1 MSKKK
6 IKSSKTKE
14 KSARAYALDD
24 LLIWFESTTIRFK
37 DRKNFNLPANFAL
50 YRLIISNVIRYR
62 DRYLFL
68 IEKITKRPLK
78 KLDLY
83 VQVVLMIGI
92 AQLDQE
98 EKLDDYAVVNET
110 VALMNYL
117 KKPYLKG
124 FINGSLRSYL
134 RTRESLEKSLL
145 NQKLS
150 LQSSH
155 PEWMVQRWE
164 AFYGTE
170 QTRLICHFNNQTP
183 QINLVLN
190 PKFEKE
196 KLLEQFKKANFS
208 YEELDSG
215 GFLIH
220 NPNGLFDSEMYRSGS
235 FLVQDFSA
243 QLINT
248 ILKPLS
254 KKRILDACA
263 SPGGKLFNLEWTADD
278 QIEKL
283 VGIEISKGRF
293 KRLIENKK
301 RYQSQAEIICQD
313 VLALD
318 EHQNQ
323 FECVLLDAPC
333 SATGT
338 IRKHPEIKWSRQL
351 DDFKFNQQK
360 QLQLLNHLKKTVCQ
374 NGYLIYST
382 CSMEPEENQQVIEI
396 FLKENHEQFELIQ
409 MDPQNIPTSMITV
422 EGYYQHLPSQQGMGA
437 FAALLKRKC
446 NF

>member
-6 IKSSKTKE
+6 IKSPKPE
-14 KSARAYALDD
+14 QKSARAYALDD
-24 LLIWFESTTIRFK
+24 LLKWFESETIRFK
-37 DRKNFNLPANFAL
+37 DRKDFNLPANFAL
-50 YRLIISNVIRYR
+50 YRLITSNVIRYR

-68 IEKITKRPLK
+68 IKKITERPLA
-78 KLDLY
+78 KLDMP
-83 VQVVLMIGI
+83 VQVVLMIGL

-98 EKLDDYAVVNET
+98 AKLDDYAVVNET

-134 RTRESLEKSLL
+134 RTRESLEKSLEKK
-145 NQKLS
+145 KLS

-155 PEWMVQRWE
+155 PEWMVKRWE
-164 AFYGTE
+164 NFYGSE
-170 QTRLICHFNNQTP
+170 QTRLICQFNNQVP
-183 QINLVLN
+183 KIHIVLN

-196 KLLEQFKKANFS
+196 KLLAQFKKAEFS
-208 YEELDSG
+208 YEALDSG
-215 GFLIH
+215 GYLIY
-220 NPNGLFDSEMYRSGS
+220 NPSGLFDSEMYRSGS
-235 FLVQDFSA
+235 FLVQDFSS

-254 KKRILDACA
+254 IKRVLDACA
-263 SPGGKLFNLEWTADD
+263 SPGGKLFNLEWMADD
-278 QIEKL
+278 QMEKL
-283 VGIEISKGRF
+283 VGIEISTGRV

-313 VLALD
+313 VLTLD
-318 EHQNQ
+318 ENQNQ
-323 FECVLLDAPC
+323 FDCVLLDAPC

-351 DDFKFNQQK
+351 DDFKSNQQK
-360 QLQLLNHLKKTVCQ
+360 QLQLLNHLKKIVCQ
-374 NGYLIYST
+374 DGYLIYST
-382 CSMEPEENQQVIEI
+382 CSLEPEENQQVIEL
-396 FLKENHEQFELIQ
+396 FLKENHEQFELIP
-409 MDPQNIPTSMITV
+409 MDPQNIPPSMITA
-422 EGYYQHLPSQQGMGA
+422 EGYYQHLTSQQGMGA